1 MDVTRRNFV
10 TALAATSVAGSAA
23 IGAYAEVPRKR
34 AIPQFERNS
43 KNEPIFTGQAGD
55 LRVKFLGTGA
65 ADWQPTGR
73 NGPKPD
79 GEWRRRSSVLLDGR
93 ILIDFTAQ
101 AFDMLGGAK
110 PEIVFYT
117 HQHSDHYDAPAAL
130 KAGVKRAYVHKSWHE
145 HAAKQF
151 KAFAAKLGKPAPE
164 VIGIDFFE
172 KVEFDGYVFTLLPA
186 NHCCDRPEWLA
197 GVYAIRKGVTH
208 LYYATDTAYC
218 NDRAWCFYVMKEP
231 PFTAIIHESTLNRKD
246 TRISGHSSI
255 DMVEY
260 LVESLYWRGFYTPPA
275 GRKVY
280 LTHLSRNSHPPH
292 AEIAAGAADPLVPA
306 HDGLEVVL

>member
-1 MDVTRRNFV
+1 MTRREFIG
-10 TALAATSVAGSAA
+10 TGAALAAAA
-23 IGAYAEVPRKR
+23 ALGAEAERK
-34 AIPQFERNS
+34 
-43 KNEPIFTGQAGD
+43 GD
-55 LRVKFLGTGA
+55 IRVKFLGTGA
-65 ADWQPTGR
+65 ADWEPTGK

-79 GEWRRRSSVLLDGR
+79 GELRRRSSVLLDGR

-101 AFDMLGGAK
+101 AFDMLGEAK
-110 PEIVFYT
+110 PDVIFYT
-117 HQHSDHYDAPAAL
+117 HQHSDHFNAAAAV
-130 KAGVKRAYVHKSWHE
+130 KAGVRRAYLHASWASWATQQFE
-145 HAAKQF
+145 AA
-151 KAFAAKLGKPAPE
+151 ARTLGRPAPE
-164 VIGIDFFE
+164 VIALEFFR

-218 NDRAWCFYVMKEP
+218 NDRAWCFYVMKES
-231 PFTAIIHESTLNRKD
+231 PFTAIIHEATLHHKD
-246 TRISGHSSI
+246 TRITGHSSV

-260 LVESLYWRGFYTPPA
+260 LVRAMSYRKYYLPPE

-280 LTHLSRNSHPPH
+280 LTHLSRNSQLPH
-292 AEIAAGAADPLVPA
+292 AELVRSLSNGPLVPA

>member
-1 MDVTRRNFV
+1 MEISRRNFM
-10 TALAATSVAGSAA
+10 TALVAASAA
-23 IGAYAEVPRKR
+23 GCVTGNGENGGVKQP
-34 AIPQFERNS
+34 IPHFDRNA
-43 KNEPIFTGQAGD
+43 KGEPVFSGKAGD
-55 LRVKFLGTGA
+55 LKIRFLGTGA
-65 ADWQPTGR
+65 ADWCRTKEY
-73 NGPKPD
+73 GPKAD
-79 GEWRRRSSVLLDGR
+79 GEWRRRSSVLIDGR
-93 ILIDFTAQ
+93 ILIDFTDYC
-101 AFDMLGGAK
+101 FDTLGDAK
-110 PEIVFYT
+110 PEVVFYT
-117 HQHSDHYDAPAAL
+117 HQHNDHYEARSAV

-231 PFTAIIHESTLNRKD
+231 PFTAIIHESTLNHKD

-260 LVESLYWRGFYTPPA
+260 LVEALYWRGFYTPPA